1 MKYAVIWNY
10 CGMNSRGKCHANNT
24 TMIQIIFKES
34 SLFVEKRRIFAAPSE
49 KKTMIQR
56 IQSFYLFLVLVLAGV
71 LPFFLK
77 VWTTADATAVYAE
90 SLMVVLIAFMVSAG
104 LAVISIALY
113 KNRQHQFVLNRLNMI
128 LNLFL
133 LGFFVYRS
141 LNLSGETE
149 VSEKGIG
156 MLIPV
161 FSIVFLVLANR
172 AIKKDEDLVKSV
184 DRLR

>member
-1 MKYAVIWNY
+1 
-10 CGMNSRGKCHANNT
+10 
-24 TMIQIIFKES
+24 
-34 SLFVEKRRIFAAPSE
+34 
-49 KKTMIQR
+49 MIQR
-56 IQSFYLFLVLVLAGV
+56 IQTVYLILVALLAGG
-71 LPFFLK
+71 LPFGLSL
-77 VWTTADATAVYAE
+77 WTNAEGVQQYAG
-90 SLMVVLIAFMVSAG
+90 SVLW
-104 LAVISIALY
+104 ISIVFYVVAAMALLSIFLY
-113 KNRQHQFVLNRLNMI
+113 KNRQNQFFLNRLNI
-128 LNLFL
+128 LLNLFL

-141 LNLSGETE
+141 LNLSGEAA